1 MPVTALRYR
10 LFRVRRLL
18 GLNGWP
24 KRWLVAAVFVCT
36 VPAIGNAAE
45 PGDAVLDSSSGL
57 IIDTDWELA
66 KAHCG
71 ACHSY
76 RLVTAN
82 RGDRDY
88 WLTTLRW
95 MQRTQNLWPI
105 PPEQEGKLLDYLAA
119 NYSESEWGRR
129 PPLSPTLLP

>member
-1 MPVTALRYR
+1 MPVTVLRCR
-10 LFRVRRLL
+10 WFRVSRLL
-18 GLNGWP
+18 RSLLFVAGAV
-24 KRWLVAAVFVCT
+24 LVAAT
-36 VPAIGNAAE
+36 VVGVTAAE
-45 PGDAVLDSSSGL
+45 PVVAAPVDAGSGL

-71 ACHSY
+71 VCHSY
-76 RLVTAN
+76 RLVTTN
-82 RGDRDY
+82 RGDRNY
-88 WLTTLRW
+88 WLDTLRW

-129 PPLSPTLLP
+129 PPLSPELLP